1 MGIEYERGGFYMFK
15 IDLLNNISE
24 KGLAVFSDKYEYRAD
39 MAEAD
44 GIMVRSKEM
53 KEMTLPASVKA
64 IARAG
69 AGVNNIPID
78 KCSEK
83 GIVVFNTPGA
93 NANGVKELVILGM
106 LLASRKVVEGIA
118 WAKGLVGEGDKV
130 PDLIEKG
137 KSKFGGTEILGKK
150 LGVVGLGAIGT
161 MVANAA
167 EGLGMEVWGYDPFL
181 SIEAAWRLSRNTKKA
196 PSLDKLLSECDF
208 ISLHVPQNKD
218 TKGFINA
225 DKFAVMKKG
234 VVILNFARG
243 GLVDTP
249 SLKKA
254 VADGIVACYV
264 TDFPDEEVIKTDKV
278 IAIPHLG
285 ASTEESEENCA
296 IMAAMQLMEYLE
308 NGNIKN
314 SVNFPESFLDRSGN
328 QRLTISNQNLPGM
341 IEKITHFLAENKINI
356 ADMINKSRGNI
367 AYNIIDVDGT
377 IDAALVKKIAS
388 AEGVLAVRLI

>member
-1 MGIEYERGGFYMFK
+1 MYR
-15 IDLLNNISE
+15 IDLLNKISK
-24 KGLAVFSDKYEYRAD
+24 KGLSVFTDKYEYHAD
-39 MAEAD
+39 ISDPD

-53 KEMTLPASVKA
+53 KDMTLPSSVKA

-106 LLASRKVVEGIA
+106 ILAARHVADGII
-118 WAKGLVGEGDKV
+118 WAKGLVGQGDKV

-137 KSKFGGTEILGKK
+137 KAQFVGTEIQGKT

-167 EGLGMEVWGYDPFL
+167 EALGMEVMGYDPFL
-181 SIEAAWRLSRNTKKA
+181 SIEAAWRLSRNIKKA
-196 PSLDKLLSECDF
+196 PSLERLLSSSDY
-208 ISLHVPQNKD
+208 ITLHVPQNKD
-218 TKGFINA
+218 TKGFISS
-225 DKFAVMKKG
+225 DKLAVMKKG
-234 VVILNFARG
+234 VVLLNFARG
-243 GLVDTP
+243 GLVDTAA
-249 SLKKA
+249 LKKA
-254 VADGIVACYV
+254 IADGIVSCYV

-296 IMAAMQLMEYLE
+296 IMAALQLMDFLE

-314 SVNFPESFLDRSGN
+314 SVNFPECFLDRSGKK
-328 QRLTISNQNLPGM
+328 RITISNQNTPGM
-341 IEKITHFLAENKINI
+341 IEKITGLLAENNLNI
-356 ADMINKSRGNI
+356 ADMINKSKGNL
-367 AYNIIDVDGT
+367 AYNIIDLEGDIGEDLVGKIKT
-377 IDAALVKKIAS
+377 I
-388 AEGVLAVRLI
+388 EGVINVRVL

>member
-1 MGIEYERGGFYMFK
+1 MYR
-15 IDLLNNISE
+15 IDLLNKISE
-24 KGLAVFSDKYEYRAD
+24 KGLNLFSDKYEYRTD
-39 MAEAD
+39 IPDPD
-44 GIMVRSKEM
+44 GILVRSKEM
-53 KEMTLPASVKA
+53 KDMTLPSSLKA

-106 LLASRKVVEGIA
+106 LMACRNVVGGIT

-137 KSKFGGTEILGKK
+137 KSKFAGTELMGKK

-161 MVANAA
+161 MVANTA
-167 EGLGMEVWGYDPFL
+167 ESLGMEVWGYDPFL

-196 PSLDKLLSECDF
+196 PSLDKLLAECDF
-208 ISLHVPQNKD
+208 VTLHVPQNKD
-218 TKGFINA
+218 TKGFMNSE
-225 DKFAVMKKG
+225 KFAVMKKG
-234 VVILNFARG
+234 TVILNFARG

-254 VADGIVACYV
+254 IADGIVACYV

-278 IAIPHLG
+278 IPIPHLG

-296 IMAAMQLMEYLE
+296 VMAAMQLMDFLE

-314 SVNFPESFLDRSGN
+314 SVNFPECSLERSDKT
-328 QRLTISNQNLPGM
+328 RLTISNKNEPGM
-341 IEKITHFLAENKINI
+341 IEKITRMLADNKLNI
-356 ADMINKSRGNI
+356 ADMINKSKGNI
-367 AYNIIDVDGT
+367 AYNIIDVEGDTNG
-377 IDAALVKKIAS
+377 DLVKKMQSLDGI
-388 AEGVLAVRLI
+388 VAVRVI

>member
-1 MGIEYERGGFYMFK
+1 MYR
-15 IDLLNNISE
+15 IDLLNKISE
-24 KGLAVFSDKYEYRAD
+24 KGLSLFSDKYEYRTD
-39 MAEAD
+39 IPDPD
-44 GIMVRSKEM
+44 GILVRSKEM
-53 KEMTLPASVKA
+53 KDMTLPSSLKA

-106 LLASRKVVEGIA
+106 LMACRNVVEGIA

-137 KSKFGGTEILGKK
+137 KSKFAGTEIMGKK

-161 MVANAA
+161 MVANTA

-196 PSLDKLLSECDF
+196 PSLDKLLAECDF
-208 ISLHVPQNKD
+208 VTLHVPQNKD
-218 TKGFINA
+218 TKGFMNA
-225 DKFAVMKKG
+225 EKFAVMKKG
-234 VVILNFARG
+234 TVLLNFARG

-254 VADGIVACYV
+254 IADGIVACYV
-264 TDFPDEEVIKTDKV
+264 TDFPDEEIIKTEKV
-278 IAIPHLG
+278 IPIPHLG

-296 IMAAMQLMEYLE
+296 VMAAMQLMDFLE

-314 SVNFPESFLDRSGN
+314 SVNFPECSLERSDKV
-328 QRLTISNQNLPGM
+328 RLTISNKNEPGM
-341 IEKITHFLAENKINI
+341 IEKITRLLADNKINI
-356 ADMINKSRGNI
+356 ADMINKSKGNL
-367 AYNIIDVDGT
+367 AYNIIDVDG
-377 IDAALVKKIAS
+377 DVKPDLTDKIKS
-388 AEGVLAVRLI
+388 IEGVVGVRVL

>member
-1 MGIEYERGGFYMFK
+1 MYR
-15 IDLLNNISE
+15 IDLLNKISE
-24 KGLAVFSDKYEYRAD
+24 KGLSLFTEKYEYRAD
-39 MAEAD
+39 VPDPD
-44 GIMVRSKEM
+44 GILVRSKEM
-53 KEMTLPASVKA
+53 KEMSLPSSLKA

-106 LLASRKVVEGIA
+106 LLASRNVTGGIT

-137 KSKFGGTEILGKK
+137 KSKFGGTEILGKT

-161 MVANAA
+161 MLANTA
-167 EGLGMEVWGYDPFL
+167 ESLGMEVIGYDPFL
-181 SIEAAWRLSRNTKKA
+181 SIEAAWKLSRTIKKA
-196 PSLDKLLSECDF
+196 PSLERLLAESDF

-218 TKGFINA
+218 TKGFINT
-225 DKFAVMKKG
+225 DKFAIMKKG
-234 VVILNFARG
+234 TVLLNFARG

-254 VADGIVACYV
+254 IADGIVSCYV

-296 IMAAMQLMEYLE
+296 IMAVMQIMDFLE

-314 SVNFPESFLDRSGN
+314 SVNFPECFLDRSGK
-328 QRLTISNQNLPGM
+328 QRIAVSNKNTPGM
-341 IEKITHFLAENKINI
+341 IEKITHLFADNKLNI
-356 ADMINKSRGNI
+356 AEMINKSKGNL
-367 AYNIIDVDGT
+367 AYNIIDLEGDINT
-377 IDAALVKKIAS
+377 EDLIKKITAID
-388 AEGVLAVRLI
+388 GIITVRVL

>member
-1 MGIEYERGGFYMFK
+1 MYRV
-15 IDLLNNISE
+15 DLLNKISE
-24 KGLAVFSDKYEYRAD
+24 KGLNLFTDKYEYRTD
-39 MAEAD
+39 IPDPD
-44 GIMVRSKEM
+44 GILVRSKEM
-53 KEMTLPASVKA
+53 KDMDLPSSLKA

-106 LLASRKVVEGIA
+106 LLASRKVVDGIV
-118 WAKGLVGEGDKV
+118 WAKSLVGEGDKV
-130 PDLIEKG
+130 PDMIEKG
-137 KSKFGGTEILGKK
+137 KSKFGGTEILGKT

-161 MVANAA
+161 MIANAA
-167 EGLGMEVWGYDPFL
+167 ESLGMEVWGYDPYL
-181 SIEAAWRLSRNTKKA
+181 SIEAAWRLSRNTRKA
-196 PSLDKLLSECDF
+196 PSLDKLLAESDF
-208 ISLHVPQNKD
+208 ITLHVPQNKD

-225 DKFAVMKKG
+225 EKFAVMKKG
-234 VVILNFARG
+234 VVVLNFARG

-254 VADGIVACYV
+254 IADGIVSCYV

-296 IMAAMQLMEYLE
+296 IMAAMQLMDFLE

-314 SVNFPESFLDRSGN
+314 SVNFPESSMERSGK
-328 QRLTISNQNLPGM
+328 QRLTIANKNTPGM
-341 IEKITHFLAENKINI
+341 IEKITHLLSESNLNI
-356 ADMINKSRGNI
+356 SDMINKSKGNI
-367 AYNIIDVDGT
+367 AYNIIDLDCEVKD
-377 IDAALVKKIAS
+377 DLMKKIQS
-388 AEGVLAVRLI
+388 IEGIISVRVI

>member
-1 MGIEYERGGFYMFK
+1 MYR
-15 IDLLNNISE
+15 IDLLNKISE
-24 KGLAVFSDKYEYRAD
+24 KGLSLFTEKYEYREGIAD
-39 MAEAD
+39 AD
-44 GIMVRSKEM
+44 GILVRSKEM
-53 KEMTLPASVKA
+53 KEMTLPSSVKA

-93 NANGVKELVILGM
+93 NANGVKELAILGM
-106 LLASRKVVEGIA
+106 LLASRQVVDGIG

-161 MVANAA
+161 LLANAA

-181 SIEAAWRLSRNTKKA
+181 SIEAAWKLSRNIKKA
-196 PSLDKLLSECDF
+196 PSLDRLLAECDF

-218 TKGFINA
+218 TKGFINT

-254 VADGIVACYV
+254 VAEGIVACYV

-296 IMAAMQLMEYLE
+296 IMAALELMDFLE

-314 SVNFPESFLDRSGN
+314 SVNFPECTLERSDKT
-328 QRLTISNQNLPGM
+328 RITISNKNEPGM
-341 IEKITHFLAENKINI
+341 IEKITRMLADNKLNI
-356 ADMINKSRGNI
+356 ADMINKSKGNI
-367 AYNIIDVDGT
+367 AYNIIDLEGNINTD
-377 IDAALVKKIAS
+377 LVSKIQS
-388 AEGVLAVRLI
+388 IEGVVAVRVL

>member
-1 MGIEYERGGFYMFK
+1 MFK

-24 KGLAVFSDKYEYRAD
+24 KGLAVFTDQYQYKAD
-39 MAEAD
+39 MADAD

-53 KEMTLPASVKA
+53 KDMTLPASVKA

-106 LLASRKVVEGIA
+106 LLASRRVVEGIA

-181 SIEAAWRLSRNTKKA
+181 SIEAAWRLSRNTKRA
-196 PSLDKLLSECDF
+196 PSLDRLLAECDF
-208 ISLHVPQNKD
+208 ITLHLPQNKD
-218 TKGFINA
+218 TKGLFNSA
-225 DKFAVMKKG
+225 KFAAMKKDA
-234 VVILNFARG
+234 VLLNFARG

-249 SLKKA
+249 SLQKA
-254 VADGIVACYV
+254 IADGIVSCYV

-296 IMAAMQLMEYLE
+296 IMAAMQLMDFLE
-308 NGNIKN
+308 NGNVKN
-314 SVNFPESFLDRSGN
+314 SVNFPECNLDRSGKT
-328 QRLTISNQNLPGM
+328 RLIIMNRNEPGM
-341 IEKITHFLAENKINI
+341 IEKFTHLMADNKLNI
-356 ADMINKSRGNI
+356 ADMINKSKGNL
-367 AYNIIDVDGT
+367 AYNLIDVDGAVK
-377 IDAALVKKIAS
+377 DDLLKKIGS
-388 AEGVLAVRLI
+388 TEGVLGVRVI

>member
-1 MGIEYERGGFYMFK
+1 MYR
-15 IDLLNNISE
+15 IDLLNKISE
-24 KGLAVFSDKYEYRAD
+24 KGLNLFTGQYEYRAD
-39 MAEAD
+39 IPDPD
-44 GIMVRSKEM
+44 GILVRSKEM
-53 KEMTLPASVKA
+53 KDMTLPSSLKA

-106 LLASRKVVEGIA
+106 LMACRNVAGGIA

-137 KSKFGGTEILGKK
+137 KSKFGGMELMGKK

-161 MVANAA
+161 MVANTA

-196 PSLDKLLSECDF
+196 PGLDKLLSECDF

-218 TKGFINA
+218 TKGFINT
-225 DKFAVMKKG
+225 DKFAIMKKG
-234 VVILNFARG
+234 VVLLNFARG

-254 VADGIVACYV
+254 IADGIVSCYV

-278 IAIPHLG
+278 IPIPHLG

-296 IMAAMQLMEYLE
+296 IMAAMQLMDFME

-314 SVNFPESFLDRSGN
+314 SVNFPECSLERSGKA
-328 QRLTISNQNLPGM
+328 RITISNKNEPGM
-341 IEKITHFLAENKINI
+341 IEKITGLLAENKLNI
-356 ADMINKSRGNI
+356 TDMINKSKGNV
-367 AYNIIDVDGT
+367 AYNIIDIEGDTASDLVD
-377 IDAALVKKIAS
+377 KIKS
-388 AEGVLAVRLI
+388 IGGVLAVRVLNNR

>member
-1 MGIEYERGGFYMFK
+1 MERNRRFFMYR
-15 IDLLNNISE
+15 IDLLNKISE
-24 KGLAVFSDKYEYRAD
+24 KGLSLFTEKYEYRAD
-39 MAEAD
+39 ISDPD
-44 GIMVRSKEM
+44 GILVRSKEM
-53 KEMTLPASVKA
+53 KEMSLPSNLKA

-106 LLASRKVVEGIA
+106 LLSSRKVTEGIA
-118 WAKGLVGEGDKV
+118 WAKGLVGEGEKV

-137 KSKFGGTEILGKK
+137 KSKFGGTEILGKT

-161 MVANAA
+161 MLANTA
-167 EGLGMEVWGYDPFL
+167 ESLGMEVMGYDPFL
-181 SIEAAWRLSRNTKKA
+181 SIEAAWKLSRTIKKA
-196 PSLDKLLSECDF
+196 SSLERLLAESDF
-208 ISLHVPQNKD
+208 ITLHVPQNKD
-218 TKGFINA
+218 TKGFINS
-225 DKFAVMKKG
+225 DKFAIMKKG
-234 VVILNFARG
+234 AVLLNFARG

-254 VADGIVACYV
+254 IADGIVSCYV

-296 IMAAMQLMEYLE
+296 IMATLQLMDFLE

-314 SVNFPESFLDRSGN
+314 SVNFPECSLDRSDKK
-328 QRLTISNQNLPGM
+328 RITISNNNTPGM
-341 IEKITHFLAENKINI
+341 IEKITHLFADNKLNI
-356 ADMINKSRGNI
+356 ADMINKSKGNL
-367 AYNIIDVDGT
+367 AYNIIDLEGDIST
-377 IDAALVKKIAS
+377 DLVKKIYAIN
-388 AEGVLAVRLI
+388 GIIAVRVL

>member
-1 MGIEYERGGFYMFK
+1 MYK

-24 KGLAVFSDKYEYRAD
+24 KGLSLFTEKYEYRAGISD
-39 MAEAD
+39 PD
-44 GIMVRSKEM
+44 GILVRSKEM
-53 KEMTLPASVKA
+53 KEMTLPTSLKA

-106 LLASRKVVEGIA
+106 LLSARNVTGGIA
-118 WAKGLVGEGDKV
+118 WVKGLVGEGDKV
-130 PDLIEKG
+130 PDLVEKG

-150 LGVVGLGAIGT
+150 MGVIGLGAIGT
-161 MVANAA
+161 MVANTA
-167 EGLGMEVWGYDPFL
+167 EALGMEVYGYDPFL
-181 SIEAAWRLSRNTKKA
+181 SIEAAWKLSRTIKKA
-196 PSLDKLLSECDF
+196 PSLDRLLAECDY

-225 DKFAVMKKG
+225 GKFAAMKKG

-254 VADGIVACYV
+254 VADGIVGCYV

-278 IAIPHLG
+278 IPIPHLG

-296 IMAAMQLMEYLE
+296 IMAAMELMDFLE

-314 SVNFPESFLDRSGN
+314 SVNFPDCSLDRTAN
-328 QRLTISNQNLPGM
+328 PRLTISNQNSPGM
-341 IEKITHFLAENKINI
+341 IEKITHLLAENNLNI
-356 ADMINKSRGNI
+356 ADMINKSKGNI
-367 AYNIIDVDGT
+367 AYNIIDVEGGLNGDL
-377 IDAALVKKIAS
+377 AKKIGS
-388 AEGVLAVRLI
+388 AEGIIAVRVL

>member
-1 MGIEYERGGFYMFK
+1 MYR
-15 IDLLNNISE
+15 IDLLNKISE
-24 KGLAVFSDKYEYRAD
+24 KGLSLFSDQYEYRTD
-39 MAEAD
+39 IPDPD
-44 GIMVRSKEM
+44 GILVRSKEM
-53 KEMTLPASVKA
+53 KDMTLPLSLKA

-106 LLASRKVVEGIA
+106 LMACRNVVGGIA

-137 KSKFGGTEILGKK
+137 KSKFAGTEIMGKK

-161 MVANAA
+161 MVANTA

-181 SIEAAWRLSRNTKKA
+181 SIEAAWRLSHNTKKA
-196 PSLDKLLSECDF
+196 ASLDKLLAECDF
-208 ISLHVPQNKD
+208 ITLHVPQNKD
-218 TKGFINA
+218 TKGFMNTE
-225 DKFAVMKKG
+225 KFAVMKKG
-234 VVILNFARG
+234 AVLLNFARG
-243 GLVDTP
+243 GLVDTAA
-249 SLKKA
+249 LKKA
-254 VADGIVACYV
+254 IADGIVGCYV

-278 IAIPHLG
+278 IPIPHLG

-296 IMAAMQLMEYLE
+296 VMAAMQLMDFLE

-314 SVNFPESFLDRSGN
+314 SVNFPECALDKSGKK
-328 QRLTISNQNLPGM
+328 RITIANQNTPGM
-341 IEKITHFLAENKINI
+341 IEKITHLLADNKLNI
-356 ADMINKSRGNI
+356 GDMINKSRGNL
-367 AYNIIDVDGT
+367 AYNIIDLEGD
-377 IDAALVKKIAS
+377 ISEDLINKITS
-388 AEGVLAVRLI
+388 IEGIIAVRVI

>member
-1 MGIEYERGGFYMFK
+1 MYR
-15 IDLLNNISE
+15 IDLLNKISE
-24 KGLAVFSDKYEYRAD
+24 KGLSIFTDKYEYRAD
-39 MAEAD
+39 MPDPD

-53 KEMTLPASVKA
+53 KDMTLPASVKA

-106 LLASRKVVEGIA
+106 IIAARNAADGIV

-137 KSKFGGTEILGKK
+137 KSKFVGTEIQGKT

-167 EGLGMEVWGYDPFL
+167 DSLGMEVWGFDPFL
-181 SIEAAWRLSRNTKKA
+181 SIEAAWKLSRTIKKA
-196 PSLDKLLSECDF
+196 PNLDRLLAESDY

-218 TKGFINA
+218 TKGLINSG
-225 DKFAVMKKG
+225 KFAIMKKG
-234 VVILNFARG
+234 VVLLNFARG
-243 GLVDTP
+243 GLVDTA

-254 VADGIVACYV
+254 IAEGIVRCYV
-264 TDFPDEEVIKTDKV
+264 TDFPDEEVIKTEKV
-278 IAIPHLG
+278 IGIPHLG

-296 IMAAMQLMEYLE
+296 IMAALQLMDFLE

-314 SVNFPESFLDRSGN
+314 SVNFPECNLDRNGKK
-328 QRLTISNQNLPGM
+328 RITITNQNMPGM
-341 IEKITHFLAENKINI
+341 IEKITKMLAENKLNV
-356 ADMINKSRGNI
+356 ANMINKSKGNL
-367 AYNIIDVDGT
+367 AYNIIDLEGDVGEG
-377 IDAALVKKIAS
+377 LVKKIQAI
-388 AEGVLAVRLI
+388 EGVVAVRVI

>member
-1 MGIEYERGGFYMFK
+1 MYR
-15 IDLLNNISE
+15 IDLLNKISE
-24 KGLAVFSDKYEYRAD
+24 KGLNLFSDKYEYRTD
-39 MAEAD
+39 IPDPD
-44 GIMVRSKEM
+44 GILVRSKEM
-53 KEMTLPASVKA
+53 KDMTLPSSVKA

-106 LLASRKVVEGIA
+106 LMACRNVVGGIT

-137 KSKFGGTEILGKK
+137 KSKFAGTEIMGKK

-161 MVANAA
+161 MVANTA
-167 EGLGMEVWGYDPFL
+167 ENLGMEVWGYDPFL

-196 PSLDKLLSECDF
+196 PSLDKLLAECDF
-208 ISLHVPQNKD
+208 VTLHVPQNKD
-218 TKGFINA
+218 TKRFMNA
-225 DKFAVMKKG
+225 EKFAVMKKG
-234 VVILNFARG
+234 TVLLNFARG

-254 VADGIVACYV
+254 IADGIVGCYV

-278 IAIPHLG
+278 IPIPHLG

-296 IMAAMQLMEYLE
+296 VMAAMQLMDFLE

-314 SVNFPESFLDRSGN
+314 SVNFPECSLERSDKA
-328 QRLTISNQNLPGM
+328 RLTISNKNEPGM
-341 IEKITHFLAENKINI
+341 IEKITRMLADNKLNI
-356 ADMINKSRGNI
+356 ADMINKSKGNI
-367 AYNIIDVDGT
+367 AYNIIDVEGDISEGL
-377 IDAALVKKIAS
+377 INKIKS
-388 AEGVLAVRLI
+388 IEGIIAVRVL

>member
-1 MGIEYERGGFYMFK
+1 MYR
-15 IDLLNNISE
+15 IDLLNKISE
-24 KGLAVFSDKYEYRAD
+24 KGLSLFTQQYEYRAD
-39 MAEAD
+39 IPDPD
-44 GIMVRSKEM
+44 GILVRSKEM
-53 KEMTLPASVKA
+53 KDMAPPSSLKA

-106 LLASRKVVEGIA
+106 LIACRNVVGGIT

-137 KSKFGGTEILGKK
+137 KSKFGGTEIMGKK

-161 MVANAA
+161 MVANTA
-167 EGLGMEVWGYDPFL
+167 EALGMEVWGYDPFL

-196 PSLDKLLSECDF
+196 SSLDKLLSECDF
-208 ISLHVPQNKD
+208 ISIHVPQNKD
-218 TKGFINA
+218 TKGFMNA

-254 VADGIVACYV
+254 IADGIVGCYV

-278 IAIPHLG
+278 IPIPHLG

-296 IMAAMQLMEYLE
+296 VMAAMQLMDFLE

-314 SVNFPESFLDRSGN
+314 SVNFPECSLERSDKA
-328 QRLTISNQNLPGM
+328 RLTISNKNEPGM
-341 IEKITHFLAENKINI
+341 IEKITRMLADNKINI
-356 ADMINKSRGNI
+356 ADMINKSKGNL
-367 AYNIIDVDGT
+367 AYNIIDVDGDIKPDLT
-377 IDAALVKKIAS
+377 DKIKS
-388 AEGVLAVRLI
+388 IEGVVGVRVI

>member
-1 MGIEYERGGFYMFK
+1 MYR
-15 IDLLNNISE
+15 IDLLNKISE
-24 KGLAVFSDKYEYRAD
+24 KGLSVFTDKYEYRAD
-39 MAEAD
+39 MPDPD
-44 GIMVRSKEM
+44 GVMVRSKEM
-53 KEMTLPASVKA
+53 KDLTLPTSVKA

-93 NANGVKELVILGM
+93 NANGVKELVVLGM
-106 LLASRKVVEGIA
+106 IMAARNAADGIF

-137 KSKFGGTEILGKK
+137 KSKFVGTEIQGKI

-167 EGLGMEVWGYDPFL
+167 DSLGMEVWGFDPFL
-181 SIEAAWRLSRNTKKA
+181 SIEAAWKLSRTIKKA
-196 PSLDKLLSECDF
+196 PNLDRLLAESDY

-218 TKGFINA
+218 TKGFINSG
-225 DKFAVMKKG
+225 KFAIMKKN
-234 VVILNFARG
+234 VVLLNFARG
-243 GLVDTP
+243 GLVDTA

-254 VADGIVACYV
+254 IADGIVSCYV
-264 TDFPDEEVIKTDKV
+264 TDFPDEEVIKTEKV

-296 IMAAMQLMEYLE
+296 IMAALQLMDFLE

-314 SVNFPESFLDRSGN
+314 SVNFPECSLDRNGKKRIIITN
-328 QRLTISNQNLPGM
+328 KNMPGM
-341 IEKITHFLAENKINI
+341 IEKITGILAENKLNV
-356 ADMINKSRGNI
+356 AHMINKSKGNL
-367 AYNIIDVDGT
+367 AYNIIDLEGDVGEG
-377 IDAALVKKIAS
+377 LVKKIQAID
-388 AEGVLAVRLI
+388 GVVVVRVL

>member
-1 MGIEYERGGFYMFK
+1 MYR
-15 IDLLNNISE
+15 IDLLNKISE
-24 KGLAVFSDKYEYRAD
+24 KGLNLFTQQYEYKEGIAD
-39 MAEAD
+39 PD
-44 GIMVRSKEM
+44 GILVRSKEM
-53 KEMTLPASVKA
+53 KDMALPTSVKA

-106 LLASRKVVEGIA
+106 ILAARHIADGIA

-137 KSKFGGTEILGKK
+137 KSKFVGTEIQGKT

-161 MVANAA
+161 MVANAS
-167 EGLGMEVWGYDPFL
+167 ESLGMEVMGYDPFL
-181 SIEAAWRLSRNTKKA
+181 SIEAAWKLSRTIKKA
-196 PSLDKLLSECDF
+196 PSLDRLLAECDY

-218 TKGFINA
+218 TKGFINT
-225 DKFAVMKKG
+225 DKFAIMKKG

-243 GLVDTP
+243 GLVDTA

-254 VADGIVACYV
+254 VADGIVGCYV
-264 TDFPDEEVIKTDKV
+264 ADFPDEEVIKTDKV

-296 IMAAMQLMEYLE
+296 VMAALQLMDFLE
-308 NGNIKN
+308 NGNIKT
-314 SVNFPESFLDRSGN
+314 RS
-328 QRLTISNQNLPGM
+328 T
-341 IEKITHFLAENKINI
+341 
-356 ADMINKSRGNI
+356 SRN
-367 AYNIIDVDGT
+367 
-377 IDAALVKKIAS
+377 AALTGRGKRESPSPTPTRRA
-388 AEGVLAVRLI
+388 

>member
-1 MGIEYERGGFYMFK
+1 MYR
-15 IDLLNNISE
+15 IDLLNKISE
-24 KGLAVFSDKYEYRAD
+24 KGLSLFSEKYEYRTD
-39 MAEAD
+39 IPDPD
-44 GIMVRSKEM
+44 GILVRSKEM
-53 KEMTLPASVKA
+53 KEMTMPSSLKA

-106 LLASRKVVEGIA
+106 LMACRNVVEGIA

-137 KSKFGGTEILGKK
+137 KSKFAGTEIMGKK

-161 MVANAA
+161 MVANTA

-196 PSLDKLLSECDF
+196 PSLDKLLAECDF
-208 ISLHVPQNKD
+208 VTLHVPQNKD
-218 TKGFINA
+218 TKGFMNA
-225 DKFAVMKKG
+225 EKFAVMKKG
-234 VVILNFARG
+234 TVLLNFARG

-278 IAIPHLG
+278 IPIPHLG

-296 IMAAMQLMEYLE
+296 VMATMQLMDFLE

-314 SVNFPESFLDRSGN
+314 SVNFPECSLERSEKV
-328 QRLTISNQNLPGM
+328 RLTISNKNEPGM
-341 IEKITHFLAENKINI
+341 IEKITRMLADNKINI
-356 ADMINKSRGNI
+356 ADMINKSKGNL
-367 AYNIIDVDGT
+367 AYNIIDVDGDAGNDL
-377 IDAALVKKIAS
+377 IDKIKS
-388 AEGVLAVRLI
+388 IPGVVGIRMI

>member
-1 MGIEYERGGFYMFK
+1 MYR
-15 IDLLNNISE
+15 IDLLNKISE
-24 KGLAVFSDKYEYRAD
+24 KGLSLFTEKYEYRSD
-39 MAEAD
+39 IPD
-44 GIMVRSKEM
+44 PDSILVRSKEM
-53 KEMTLPASVKA
+53 KEMSLPSSLKA

-93 NANGVKELVILGM
+93 NANGVKELVVLGM
-106 LLASRKVVEGIA
+106 LLASRKVVDGIV
-118 WAKGLVGEGDKV
+118 WAKGLVGEGVKV

-161 MVANAA
+161 MVASAA
-167 EGLGMEVWGYDPFL
+167 EGMGMEVWGYDPFL
-181 SIEAAWRLSRNTKKA
+181 SIEAAWSLSRNTKKA

-254 VADGIVACYV
+254 IADGIVACYV
-264 TDFPDEEVIKTDKV
+264 TDFPDAEVIDTDKV

-285 ASTEESEENCA
+285 ASTEEAEENCA
-296 IMAAMQLMEYLE
+296 FMAVRQLMNFLE

-314 SVNFPESFLDRSGN
+314 SVNFPECSLDRSGN
-328 QRLTISNQNLPGM
+328 QRLTIANQNLPGM

-356 ADMINKSRGNI
+356 TNMINKSKGNI
-367 AYNIIDVDGT
+367 AYNIIDIDGE
-377 IDAALVKKIAS
+377 ISNDLVTKVSS
-388 AEGVLAVRLI
+388 AEGIIGVRVI

>member
-1 MGIEYERGGFYMFK
+1 MYR
-15 IDLLNNISE
+15 IDLLNKISE
-24 KGLAVFSDKYEYRAD
+24 KGLNLFSDKYEYRTD
-39 MAEAD
+39 IPDPD
-44 GIMVRSKEM
+44 GILVRSKEM
-53 KEMTLPASVKA
+53 KDMTLPSSLKA

-106 LLASRKVVEGIA
+106 LMACRNVVGGIT

-137 KSKFGGTEILGKK
+137 KSKFAGTELMGKK

-161 MVANAA
+161 MVANTA
-167 EGLGMEVWGYDPFL
+167 ESLGMEVWGYDPFL

-196 PSLDKLLSECDF
+196 PSLDKLLAECDF
-208 ISLHVPQNKD
+208 VTLHVPQNKD
-218 TKGFINA
+218 TKGFMNTE
-225 DKFAVMKKG
+225 KFAVMKKG
-234 VVILNFARG
+234 TVLLNFARG

-254 VADGIVACYV
+254 IADGIVACYV

-278 IAIPHLG
+278 IPIPHLG

-296 IMAAMQLMEYLE
+296 VMAAMQLMDFLE

-314 SVNFPESFLDRSGN
+314 SVNFPECSLERSDKA
-328 QRLTISNQNLPGM
+328 RLTISNKNEPGM
-341 IEKITHFLAENKINI
+341 IEKITRMLADNKLNI
-356 ADMINKSRGNI
+356 ADMINKSKGNI
-367 AYNIIDVDGT
+367 AYNIIDVEGDTNG
-377 IDAALVKKIAS
+377 DLVKKMQSLDGI
-388 AEGVLAVRLI
+388 VAVRVI

>member
-1 MGIEYERGGFYMFK
+1 MYK

-24 KGLAVFSDKYEYRAD
+24 KGLSLFTDKYEYRAD
-39 MAEAD
+39 IPEAD

-53 KEMTLPASVKA
+53 KDMTLPSSVKA

-69 AGVNNIPID
+69 AGVNNIPVD

-93 NANGVKELVILGM
+93 NANGVKELVVLGM
-106 LLASRKVVEGIA
+106 LLASRNVVGGIA

-137 KSKFGGTEILGKK
+137 KSKFGGTEILGKT

-161 MVANAA
+161 MVANTA
-167 EGLGMEVWGYDPFL
+167 ESLGMEVYGYDPFL
-181 SIEAAWRLSRNTKKA
+181 SIEAAWKLSRTTKKA
-196 PSLDKLLSECDF
+196 PSLERLLAESDF

-218 TKGFINA
+218 TKGFINS

-234 VVILNFARG
+234 AVLLNFARG
-243 GLVDTP
+243 GLVDTA

-254 VADGIVACYV
+254 IADGILSCYV

-278 IAIPHLG
+278 ISIPHLG

-296 IMAAMQLMEYLE
+296 IMAAMQLMDFLE
-308 NGNIKN
+308 NGNIRN
-314 SVNFPESFLDRSGN
+314 SVNFPECFLDRSGKA
-328 QRLTISNQNLPGM
+328 RITISNQNTPGM
-341 IEKITHFLAENKINI
+341 IEKITHLLADNKLNI
-356 ADMINKSRGNI
+356 ADMINKSKGSV
-367 AYNIIDVDGT
+367 AYNIIDVDGDLADDL
-377 IDAALVKKIAS
+377 IKKLSS
-388 AEGVLAVRLI
+388 ADGIIGVRVL

>member
-1 MGIEYERGGFYMFK
+1 MYR
-15 IDLLNNISE
+15 IDLLNKISK
-24 KGLAVFSDKYEYRAD
+24 KGLSLFTEKYEYRTD
-39 MAEAD
+39 IPDPD
-44 GIMVRSKEM
+44 GILVRSKEM
-53 KEMTLPASVKA
+53 KEMSLPSSLKA

-106 LLASRKVVEGIA
+106 LLAARHVVEGLV
-118 WAKGLVGEGDKV
+118 WTKGLIGEGDKV

-161 MVANAA
+161 MLANTA
-167 EGLGMEVWGYDPFL
+167 EDLGMEVWGYDPFL
-181 SIEAAWRLSRNTKKA
+181 SIEAAWRLSRNTKRA

-225 DKFAVMKKG
+225 DKFAIMKKG

-254 VADGIVACYV
+254 IADGIVACYV

-296 IMAAMQLMEYLE
+296 IMAAMQLMDFLE

-314 SVNFPESFLDRSGN
+314 SVNFPECALNRTGKV
-328 QRLTISNQNLPGM
+328 RLTISNKNEPGM
-341 IEKITHFLAENKINI
+341 IERITHFMADNKINI
-356 ADMINKSRGNI
+356 ADMINKSKGNV
-367 AYNIIDVDGT
+367 AYNIIDLDGDIT
-377 IDAALVKKIAS
+377 EELVKKIRA
-388 AEGVLAVRLI
+388 AEGVLGVRML

>member
-1 MGIEYERGGFYMFK
+1 MYR
-15 IDLLNNISE
+15 IDLLNKISE
-24 KGLAVFSDKYEYRAD
+24 KGLSLFTDKYEYRAD
-39 MAEAD
+39 IPDAD
-44 GIMVRSKEM
+44 GILVRSKEM
-53 KEMTLPASVKA
+53 KDMTLPSSVKA

-93 NANGVKELVILGM
+93 NANGVKELVLLGM
-106 LLASRKVVEGIA
+106 IMAARHVADGVA

-137 KSKFGGTEILGKK
+137 KAKFVGTEIQGKT

-167 EGLGMEVWGYDPFL
+167 ESLGMEVLGYDPFL
-181 SIEAAWRLSRNTKKA
+181 SIEAAWKLSRNTKKA
-196 PSLDKLLSECDF
+196 PSLDRLLAESDY
-208 ISLHVPQNKD
+208 ITIHVPQNKD

-225 DKFAVMKKG
+225 DKFAIMKKG
-234 VVILNFARG
+234 VVLLNFARG
-243 GLVDTP
+243 GLVDTA

-254 VADGIVACYV
+254 VADGIVGCYV

-296 IMAAMQLMEYLE
+296 IMAAMQLMDFLE

-314 SVNFPESFLDRSGN
+314 SVNFPECSLDRSGK
-328 QRLTISNQNLPGM
+328 QRLTISNQNTPGM
-341 IEKITHFLAENKINI
+341 IEKITKLLADGKLNI
-356 ADMINKSRGNI
+356 ADMINKSRGNL
-367 AYNIIDVDGT
+367 AYNIIDVEGSVSED
-377 IDAALVKKIAS
+377 LVKKIQAT
-388 AEGVLAVRLI
+388 EGVIGVRVL

>member
-1 MGIEYERGGFYMFK
+1 MYRV
-15 IDLLNNISE
+15 DLLNKISE
-24 KGLAVFSDKYEYRAD
+24 KGLSLFTDKYEYRAD
-39 MAEAD
+39 IPDPD
-44 GIMVRSKEM
+44 GILVRSKEM
-53 KEMTLPASVKA
+53 KEMDLPSSLKA

-78 KCSEK
+78 KCSDK

-106 LLASRKVVEGIA
+106 LLASRKVFEGIG

-181 SIEAAWRLSRNTKKA
+181 SLEAAWRLSRNTKKA

-208 ISLHVPQNKD
+208 ITLHVPQNKD
-218 TKGFINA
+218 TKGFINS

-254 VADGIVACYV
+254 VADGIVGCYV

-296 IMAAMQLMEYLE
+296 IMAAMQLMDFLE

-314 SVNFPESFLDRSGN
+314 SVNFPESSMERSGK
-328 QRLTISNQNLPGM
+328 QRLTISNKNTPGM
-341 IEKITHFLAENKINI
+341 IEKITHLLSESNINI
-356 ADMINKSRGNI
+356 SDMINKSKGNV
-367 AYNIIDVDGT
+367 AYNIIDVDCE
-377 IDAALVKKIAS
+377 ISDDLVKKIKS
-388 AEGVLAVRLI
+388 IDGIIGVRVI

>member
-1 MGIEYERGGFYMFK
+1 MYR
-15 IDLLNNISE
+15 IDLLNKISE
-24 KGLAVFSDKYEYRAD
+24 KGLNLFTKNYEYRTD
-39 MAEAD
+39 IPDPD
-44 GIMVRSKEM
+44 GILVRSKEM
-53 KEMTLPASVKA
+53 KEMTLPSSLKA

-93 NANGVKELVILGM
+93 NANGVKELVIMAMM
-106 LLASRKVVEGIA
+106 LSARNMPEAIA
-118 WAKGLVGEGDKV
+118 WTKGLIGEGDKV

-137 KSKFGGTEILGKK
+137 KSKFVGAEIMGKK

-161 MVANAA
+161 MLANAA
-167 EGLGMEVWGYDPFL
+167 EGLGMEVWGYDPFM
-181 SIEAAWRLSRNTKKA
+181 SIEAAWRLSRNTIKA
-196 PSLDKLLSECDF
+196 PSLEKLLAECDY

-234 VVILNFARG
+234 AVLLNFARG
-243 GLVDTP
+243 GLVDTG

-254 VADGIVACYV
+254 IADGIVSRYV
-264 TDFPDEEVIKTDKV
+264 TDFPDEEVIKMDKV

-296 IMAAMQLMEYLE
+296 IMATMELMDFLE

-314 SVNFPESFLDRSGN
+314 SVNFPECSMDRSDN
-328 QRLTISNQNLPGM
+328 ARITISNKNEPGM
-341 IEKITHFLAENKINI
+341 IEKITRLLADNKLNI
-356 ADMINKSRGNI
+356 TDMINKSKGAI
-367 AYNIIDVDGT
+367 AYNIIDVEGDINNDLVNKIQSIDG
-377 IDAALVKKIAS
+377 V
-388 AEGVLAVRLI
+388 VAVRVI

>member
-1 MGIEYERGGFYMFK
+1 MYR
-15 IDLLNNISE
+15 IDLLNKISG
-24 KGLAVFSDKYEYRAD
+24 KGLSRFTEKYEYRTD
-39 MAEAD
+39 IPDPD
-44 GIMVRSKEM
+44 GILVRSKEM
-53 KEMTLPASVKA
+53 KDMTLPPSVKA

-106 LLASRKVVEGIA
+106 LLASRKVTEGIV
-118 WAKGLVGEGDKV
+118 WTKGLIGEGDKV

-161 MVANAA
+161 MVANTADS
-167 EGLGMEVWGYDPFL
+167 LGMEVWGYDPFL
-181 SIEAAWRLSRNTKKA
+181 SIEAAWKLSRNTKKA

-225 DKFAVMKKG
+225 DKFAIMKKG
-234 VVILNFARG
+234 VVVLNFARG
-243 GLVDTP
+243 GLVDTT

-254 VADGIVACYV
+254 IADGIMACYV
-264 TDFPDEEVIKTDKV
+264 TDFPDEEVIKTDNV
-278 IAIPHLG
+278 IGIPHLG

-296 IMAAMQLMEYLE
+296 IMAAMQLMDFLE

-314 SVNFPESFLDRSGN
+314 SVNFPECAMDRSGKT
-328 QRLTISNQNLPGM
+328 RLTISNKNEPGM
-341 IEKITHFLAENKINI
+341 IEKITHLLADNKLNI
-356 ADMINKSRGNI
+356 ADMINKSKGNI
-367 AYNIIDVDGT
+367 AYNIIDVEGSINTDL
-377 IDAALVKKIAS
+377 IKKIQS
-388 AEGVLAVRLI
+388 IDGVVAVRVL

>member
-1 MGIEYERGGFYMFK
+1 MYR
-15 IDLLNNISE
+15 IDLLNKISE
-24 KGLAVFSDKYEYRAD
+24 KGLSLFSDKYEYRTD
-39 MAEAD
+39 IPDPD
-44 GIMVRSKEM
+44 GILVRSKEM
-53 KEMTLPASVKA
+53 KDMTLPSSLKA

-69 AGVNNIPID
+69 AGVNNIPIN

-106 LLASRKVVEGIA
+106 LMACRNVVEGIA

-137 KSKFGGTEILGKK
+137 KSKFAGTEIMGKK

-161 MVANAA
+161 MVANTA

-196 PSLDKLLSECDF
+196 PSLDKLLAECDF
-208 ISLHVPQNKD
+208 VTLHVPQNKD
-218 TKGFINA
+218 TKGFMNA
-225 DKFAVMKKG
+225 EKFTVMKKG
-234 VVILNFARG
+234 TVLLNFARG

-254 VADGIVACYV
+254 IADGIVACYV
-264 TDFPDEEVIKTDKV
+264 TDFPDEEIIKTEKV
-278 IAIPHLG
+278 IPIPHLG

-296 IMAAMQLMEYLE
+296 VMAAMQLMDFLE

-314 SVNFPESFLDRSGN
+314 SVNFPECSLERSDKV
-328 QRLTISNQNLPGM
+328 RLTISNKNEPGM
-341 IEKITHFLAENKINI
+341 IEKITRLLADNKINI
-356 ADMINKSRGNI
+356 ADMINKSKGNL
-367 AYNIIDVDGT
+367 AYNIIDVDG
-377 IDAALVKKIAS
+377 DVKPDLTDKIKS
-388 AEGVLAVRLI
+388 IEGVVGVRVL